1 VGTVID
7 PEMGDELRVTVVATG
22 LGSEAI
28 RAPLQVIEAAPKPA
42 STEVELEPDYAQ
54 FDRPT
59 AMRKSRRAGGG
70 QALAVDAGGE
80 EYFDI
85 PAFLRRQAD

>member
-1 VGTVID
+1 
-7 PEMGDELRVTVVATG
+7 
-22 LGSEAI
+22 
-28 RAPLQVIEAAPKPA
+28 
-42 STEVELEPDYAQ
+42 
-54 FDRPT
+54 
-59 AMRKSRRAGGG
+59 MRKSRRAGSG